1 MALGDNIKFKKEK
14 LLKDNIEETASA
26 MKEPPPK
33 KEERPEAAPVKA
45 KTPSLSPTPSQA
57 ETEGSFHDS
66 FRRQTRQMLE
76 DREYTL
82 KQLNRV
88 LFALDA
94 FKKGD
99 ISVRLPKE
107 EDDIFAD
114 IAEAY

>member
-1 MALGDNIKFKKEK
+1 MALDKKPKLKKEAEKPSVPAKGKTSGKTHHSSEQVVYKQRSKSGFPEPK
-14 LLKDNIEETASA
+14 LRVTTNI
-26 MKEPPPK
+26 
-33 KEERPEAAPVKA
+33 
-45 KTPSLSPTPSQA
+45 
-57 ETEGSFHDS
+57 
-66 FRRQTRQMLE
+66 MLE